1 VTLQLAMSLF
11 NHTIKYTNLQNLRQK
26 FSGFSG
32 LCSNIWGPVN
42 LLILGI
48 MVQTTTLCF
57 AQEAAPEKIAIYVY
71 GAGDAGINK
80 SLSSKL
86 LVTMTQSGE
95 YAAIANPNSFQDE
108 LAKGGNGDIAQISQ
122 AAKRHGADYVCAVNI
137 IEAFGAHSI
146 TALLLKISTSQVVK
160 TGSTDRSLKSLED
173 LTAVSNELAVQL
185 LTPSVA
191 VPLPA
196 AVVTDTVPS
205 EAVQKQ
211 CNKMYN
217 INELIFKIKNS
228 FPTQLKDCSSKL
240 AKDMLTP
247 ASLGGKKL
255 GEPKQFLTQCSV
267 DGVKKELPDGFP
279 NVDKILGSIT
289 NFVQGI
295 LNTALAGGGLDPKK
309 LVSAVASMNV
319 MELVNDVK
327 KLAADECVVDEP
339 YEPPAATAENVEN
352 NSSKENENGVSFGI
366 RAGFNLSHTY
376 SEYKLPYYGSGS
388 GDFGNIFGMQ
398 LGFVVDFAPSSWFHI
413 QPGLMYVQKGMEDK
427 RGETTAHY
435 IELPLLLSLKLS
447 AFRLN
452 AGPYLGLCVSKS
464 NAYVFGSSFDFGLSA
479 GIGFDIGMFYIGS
492 FYDYGLTDISS
503 MSGYSFYNRT
513 LGFNVGINL

>member
-1 VTLQLAMSLF
+1 M
-11 NHTIKYTNLQNLRQK
+11 
-26 FSGFSG
+26 GFSKIALAVAFG
-32 LCSNIWGPVN
+32 FA
-42 LLILGI
+42 
-48 MVQTTTLCF
+48 LCF
-57 AQEAAPEKIAIYVY
+57 AQEAAPEKIAIYVS
-71 GAGDAGINK
+71 GASDAGINK

-86 LVTMTQSGE
+86 LVAMTQSGE

-108 LAKGGNGDIAQISQ
+108 LAKGSNGDIAQISQ
-122 AAKRHGADYVCAVNI
+122 AAKRHGADYVCAVNMT
-137 IEAFGAHSI
+137 EAFGAYSI

-160 TGSTDRSLKSLED
+160 TGSTDRQLKSLED

-191 VPLPA
+191 VSSPDIAPA
-196 AVVTDTVPS
+196 P

-211 CNKMYN
+211 CERMYN
-217 INELIFKIKNS
+217 INELIFKIKDG

-255 GEPKQFLTQCSV
+255 GEPKQFLTQCAV

-279 NVDKILGSIT
+279 GTDKIIGSLT

-295 LNTALAGGGLDPKK
+295 LNTAISAGGLDPKK
-309 LVSAVASMNV
+309 LVSAVASMNI
-319 MELVNDVK
+319 MGLLDDVK

-339 YEPPAATAENVEN
+339 YEPPATTAENVEN
-352 NSSKENENGVSFGI
+352 DSSKKSENGVSFGI
-366 RAGFNLSHTY
+366 RAGFNLSRTY
-376 SEYKLPYYGSGS
+376 SEYNLPYYGSGS

-398 LGFVVDFAPSSWFHI
+398 FGFVVDFAPSSWFHI

-435 IELPLLLSLKLS
+435 VELPLLLSLKLS

-452 AGPYLGLCVSKS
+452 AGPYLGLCVSSS
-464 NAYVFGSSFDFGLSA
+464 NAYVFGHGFDFGLSA

-492 FYDYGLTDISS
+492 FYDYGLTDVSN